1 MFLTLRYGQIN
12 SLLLKNKNVLLIA
25 LVINTKIKVL
35 TKITNEQR
43 CTSSVDR
50 DIVLLCRLVVILLLV
65 GSSNFKT
72 FSCCPLLDLQGL
84 HFPDILP

>member
-1 MFLTLRYGQIN
+1 MSSCYSIKSDYDSLSRNMFLTLRYGQIN

-43 CTSSVDR
+43 CTSSVDSR
-50 DIVLLCRLVVILLLV
+50 YSLTL
-65 GSSNFKT
+65 
-72 FSCCPLLDLQGL
+72 
-84 HFPDILP
+84 